1 MLQSAT
7 MHKACLAPLGRGFR
21 ACVGRAKIPALL
33 CCRLAGVIADLI
45 GRNEPSERRKLFI
58 ELQAEGRRIFFGG
71 GRNQQLR
78 WQAAN
83 TVLSLGTKIVTSAFR
98 SVFRVVRKWY
108 ACARKWIVS
117 RLKQLYDRLGEEGCP
132 RLHFLK
138 ANCSD
143 VIFPVVAEFGATL
156 LVIQDARLLLIA
168 FLVLLHH
175 RFHAFL
181 KVSCLLINQEI
192 ISNKFVPTAT
202 VFVWV
207 LAACECMGCALC
219 GIYCLDVVHEICTDR
234 DMVDLRVA
242 LLGNSVKLHA
252 LCLDEDEKN

>member
-108 ACARKWIVS
+108 ACSRKWIVS

-181 KVSCLLINQEI
+181 KVSCLLIRKLYRT
-192 ISNKFVPTAT
+192 S
-202 VFVWV
+202 
-207 LAACECMGCALC
+207 LYLLLLCLC
-219 GIYCLDVVHEICTDR
+219 GFW
-234 DMVDLRVA
+234 
-242 LLGNSVKLHA
+242 LLVNAWAV
-252 LCLDEDEKN
+252 LCVGYTVWMSCMRFVLIETWWTSGLPSLVIL